1 MAFRKQ
7 TYQPTIDAGIG
18 LIYRLNYLW
27 NQADQAALNGDLE
40 RWNFILDT
48 IYRNLLY
55 RNKLEIEYTIDDK
68 GKPKEIKKV
77 GLMKE
82 DLLIF
87 DHYRRMIRQVKEKR
101 LEARKK
107 RNYFLFNWSEEKL
120 YELLGYKDVW
130 LRKFMQENGLYL
142 KEIEFNPANAMWG
155 G

>member
-27 NQADQAALNGDLE
+27 NQADQAALSGDLE

-55 RNKLEIEYTIDDK
+55 RNRMEIEYTVDEK
-68 GKPKEIKKV
+68 GKPKEIKRV

-82 DLLIF
+82 DLLIY
-87 DHYRRMIRQVKEKR
+87 DHYRRMLRQVKEKR

-107 RNYFLFNWSEEKL
+107 RNYFLFNWAEEKL
-120 YELLGYKDVW
+120 YELLGNKDVW